1 MANLKAI
8 RNFNNGKGL
17 DKKKGDTFSC
27 DEITSKSLIDA
38 KFAVKVKESHK
49 DQVKKQ

>member
-17 DKKKGDTFSC
+17 DKKKGDTFFV
-27 DEITSKSLIDA
+27 DEITATFLIDA
-38 KFAVKVKESHK
+38 KFAEKIKESHK
-49 DQVKKQ
+49 DQVKK

>member
-27 DEITSKSLIDA
+27 DEVTAKALIDA
-38 KFAVKVKESHK
+38 QFAEKVKVSHK
-49 DQVKKQ
+49 DKVDK